1 MGVRF
6 SPAPQ
11 SQCSSSS
18 WQRTGAEHLGGFGCR
33 EHRVAP
39 GNRRILI
46 VRRVARLGEAS
57 RLVAATVSKTV
68 CVQAR
73 VGSTP
78 ALSAVWSRYVSQPK
92 QLTTPNARGR
102 VVQVPVSKTGYGSSI
117 LPGYAMPVAQ
127 LARAYGYGH
136 RVGGSS
142 PLRHSQCLREEAHL
156 GGDSFSVIA
165 SRRRRLHATPYGNN

>member
-78 ALSAVWSRYVSQPK
+78 TLSAETLVARLGAKYYD
-92 QLTTPNARGR
+92 LHARGR
-102 VVQVPVSKTGYGSSI
+102 VVQAPVSKTGYGSSI

-142 PLRHSQCLREEAHL
+142 PLQHSQCLREEAHL

-165 SRRRRLHATPYGNN
+165 SRRRRLHATPYGNS